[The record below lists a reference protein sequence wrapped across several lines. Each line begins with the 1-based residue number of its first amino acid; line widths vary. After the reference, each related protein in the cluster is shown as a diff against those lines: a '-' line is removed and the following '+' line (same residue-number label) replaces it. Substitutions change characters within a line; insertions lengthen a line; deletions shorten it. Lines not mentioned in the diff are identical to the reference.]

1 MLGERVARGKKK
13 RIGILTGGGDCPG
26 LNAGIRAIAKT
37 AILNYDMEVIGIKDG
52 FLGLIENRFS
62 RISYEDVSGI
72 LTLGGTFIGA
82 SNKAN
87 PFRHPDFNPSQKSP
101 GFSPRDECKLFSAR
115 EGASAFRPRGS
126 TGRFKDVSKTAVEN
140 YRAMELAGLICMG
153 GDGTLNIA
161 YKLYKKGIKL
171 VGVPKTI
178 DCDLRQT
185 DATIGFDSALI
196 TATQAIDKLHTTAQS
211 HHRVMVIEVMGRYAG
226 WLALY
231 SGLAGGGDIIL
242 LPEIPYDIK
251 KVCEV
256 VLKRNRRGKRFSI
269 VVVSEGARPKAGKM
283 VVRKIVIDSTDPVRL
298 GGIGDKIAD
307 DIEKITGLET
317 RVTVLGHLQRG
328 GEPSPFDRILA
339 TRFGVASCE
348 LVAKGDF
355 GKVVAL
361 KAGNIRAIDLAK
373 AVKDIRRVSLKDP
386 VIKAATAVGTFFGI

>member
-1 MLGERVARGKKK
+1 MQGSRPCTTRCARVRGKK

-26 LNAGIRAIAKT
+26 LNASIRAIAKT

-52 FLGLIENRFS
+52 FLGLIENRFLP
-62 RISYEDVSGI
+62 ISYEDVSGI
-72 LTLGGTFIGA
+72 LALGGTFLGA

-87 PFRHPDFNPSQKSP
+87 PFRHPDSKA
-101 GFSPRDECKLFSAR
+101 G
-115 EGASAFRPRGS
+115 
-126 TGRFKDVSKTAVEN
+126 FKDVSDITIEN
-140 YRAMELAGLICMG
+140 YCAMELDGLVCIG

-161 YKLYKKGIKL
+161 YKLYKKGVKL

-178 DCDLRQT
+178 DNDLRQT

-256 VLKRNRRGKRFSI
+256 VLKRNQRGKRFSI

-283 VVRKIVIDSTDPVRL
+283 VVRKIVKDSTDSVRL
-298 GGIGDKIAD
+298 GGIGNKLAN

-339 TRFGVASCE
+339 TRFGAASCE
-348 LVAKGDF
+348 LVARGDF
-355 GKVVAL
+355 GKVVIL
-361 KAGNIRAIDLAK
+361 KSGQIKAIDLKK
-373 AVKDIRRVSLKDP
+373 AVGDIKRVSLNDP
-386 VIKAATAVGTFFGI
+386 VIKAAMAVGTSFGI

>member
-1 MLGERVARGKKK
+1 MQGSRPCSTRSSSAQAKRVALGCARARGKK

-37 AILNYDMEVIGIKDG
+37 AILNYDMEVVGIKDG
-52 FLGLIENRFS
+52 FLGLIENRFLP
-62 RISYEDVSGI
+62 ISYEDVSGI
-72 LTLGGTFIGA
+72 LALGGTFLGA

-87 PFRHPDFNPSQKSP
+87 PFRHPDPK
-101 GFSPRDECKLFSAR
+101 
-115 EGASAFRPRGS
+115 
-126 TGRFKDVSKTAVEN
+126 GRFRDVSDMAVEN
-140 YRAMELAGLICMG
+140 YKAMGLDGLICIG

-161 YKLYKKGIKL
+161 YRLLKKGVRL

-178 DCDLRQT
+178 DNDLKQT
-185 DATIGFDSALI
+185 DTTIGFDSALI
-196 TATQAIDKLHTTAQS
+196 TTTQAIDKLHTTAQS

-256 VLKRNRRGKRFSI
+256 VLKRNQSGKRFSI
-269 VVVSEGARPKAGKM
+269 VVVSEGARPKAGKV
-283 VVRKIVIDSTDPVRL
+283 VVRKMVKDSTDPVRL
-298 GGIGDKIAD
+298 GGIGNKLAN
-307 DIEKITGLET
+307 DIENMTGLEA

-339 TRFGVASCE
+339 TRFGVEACK
-348 LVAKGDF
+348 LTVKGDF
-355 GKVVAL
+355 GKVVVL
-361 KAGNIRAIDLAK
+361 KAGQIRKVDLEK
-373 AVKDIRRVSLKDP
+373 AVEDIKRVSLNEP
-386 VIKAATAVGTFFGI
+386 VIDVARAVGATFGI

>member
-1 MLGERVARGKKK
+1 MQGSK

-26 LNAGIRAIAKT
+26 LNASIRAIAKS
-37 AILNYDMEVIGIKDG
+37 AILNHDMEVIGIKDG
-52 FLGLIENRFS
+52 FLGLIENRFQP
-62 RISYEDVSGI
+62 ISYEDVSGI
-72 LTLGGTFIGA
+72 IALGGTFLGA

-87 PFRHPDFNPSQKSP
+87 PFRCPDFK
-101 GFSPRDECKLFSAR
+101 
-115 EGASAFRPRGS
+115 
-126 TGRFKDVSKTAVEN
+126 TRFKDVSDIAIEN
-140 YRAMELAGLICMG
+140 YHAMELDGLICMG
-153 GDGTLNIA
+153 GDGSLNIA
-161 YKLYKKGIKL
+161 YQLYKKGVKL

-178 DCDLRQT
+178 DNDLMQT

-251 KVCEV
+251 KVCEA
-256 VLKRNRRGKRFSI
+256 VLKRNQRGKKFSI
-269 VVVSEGARPKAGKM
+269 VVASEGSRPKAGKM
-283 VVRKIVIDSTDPVRL
+283 VVKKMVKDSTDPIRL
-298 GGIGDKIAD
+298 GGIGNKLAN

-339 TRFGVASCE
+339 TRFGTVSCD
-348 LVAKGDF
+348 LIANRDF
-355 GKVVAL
+355 GKVVIL
-361 KAGNIRAIDLAK
+361 KSGQIKVIDLKK
-373 AVKDIRRVSLKDP
+373 AVGDIKRVSLNDP
-386 VIKAATAVGTFFGI
+386 VVKAAIAVGTSFGI